1 MGKVK
6 KNELIDTESI
16 LLQQTST
23 LIEYVSRDLDDIYE
37 CLPKEKVDAIT
48 RCFDCLDMLS
58 EKIKNI
64 NEVLNDFRK
73 LEVA

>member
-1 MGKVK
+1 M
-6 KNELIDTESI
+6 KNLNIMKLIDTESI

-23 LIEYVSRDLDDIYE
+23 LIEYVFNDLEDIYE
-37 CLPKEKVDAIT
+37 CLPKEKVEVIT
-48 RCFDCLDMLS
+48 RCFDGLDMLS

-64 NEVLNDFRK
+64 REVSNSLRK